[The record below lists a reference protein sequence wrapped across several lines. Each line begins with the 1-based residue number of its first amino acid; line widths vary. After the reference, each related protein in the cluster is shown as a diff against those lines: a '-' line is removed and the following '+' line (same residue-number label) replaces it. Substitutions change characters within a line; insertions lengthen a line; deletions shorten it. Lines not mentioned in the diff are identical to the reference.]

1 SQCRDGSGGKFAVP
15 GGGKPGSD
23 VEDTDFDGDDLV
35 SFFEKRQWCDEVSV
49 LHYLNRSHPVLHVGL
64 LNEAALLLLDEDDLT
79 IVRDVILNNQQLKSV
94 TLDNMSDYDPIYVY
108 QTLAPGRGAFTW
120 RSPNDPVKMR
130 VDIMC
135 NRGRGV
141 QEMLQQYGPLIER
154 LEVNGFTPDQAVA
167 LKMSMRSGKGL
178 IALKYISLKGIHLME
193 PSVREILQAV
203 ILQEDIESVVV
214 HGAVTPRRA
223 RLDTGELEDDLAL
236 SVKLEANVKAWA
248 EFLVAI
254 RFKVTE
260 LSLRDDS
267 QMQLL
272 QALRLNE
279 VKALQMSR
287 LRSFSLRSVKFEVHQ
302 RDPMFKETLLQLTD
316 VVLGAG
322 PALQQFV
329 VRDEK
334 GIDEKT
340 VAALEEKFRPKS
352 VSAGADINLN
362 GFTV

>member
-1 SQCRDGSGGKFAVP
+1 MVHGRD
-15 GGGKPGSD
+15 
-23 VEDTDFDGDDLV
+23 T
-35 SFFEKRQWCDEVSV
+35 
-49 LHYLNRSHPVLHVGL
+49 
-64 LNEAALLLLDEDDLT
+64 
-79 IVRDVILNNQQLKSV
+79 
-94 TLDNMSDYDPIYVY
+94 
-108 QTLAPGRGAFTW
+108 
-120 RSPNDPVKMR
+120 
-130 VDIMC
+130 
-135 NRGRGV
+135 
-141 QEMLQQYGPLIER
+141 
-154 LEVNGFTPDQAVA
+154 
-167 LKMSMRSGKGL
+167 
-178 IALKYISLKGIHLME
+178 
-193 PSVREILQAV
+193 SVREILQAV
-203 ILQEDIESVVV
+203 ILQEGIESVVV

-272 QALRLNE
+272 QALKLNE

-287 LRSFSLRSVKFEVHQ
+287 LRSFSLRSGMDWILFERSWLELFLESKGPATPQIFPDGASTKVSGPAATVRAHQEVELQAITEFRLIKVIVTPDEWERLLRCMDFSQMVKFEVHQ

-329 VRDEK
+329 VRNEK

-340 VAALEEKFRPKS
+340 VAAPEEKFRPKS
-352 VSAGADINLN
+352 VGAGADINLN
-362 GFTV
+362 GFIV